1 MDLIDRDTLDDT
13 FLRLN
18 EDGWELTRY
27 EHKRMESVLFEMP
40 TVEAIPLNV
49 IEEIKTE
56 IENSSCGSWYVETP
70 DKTLE
75 KVVLL
80 RMVDV
85 LDIIDKKVKEH
96 TK

>member
-1 MDLIDRDTLDDT
+1 MS
-13 FLRLN
+13 N
-18 EDGWELTRY
+18 
-27 EHKRMESVLFEMP
+27 LFYDQLERGYHGIP
-40 TVEAIPLNV
+40 EGFIPLSV

-56 IENSSCGSWYVETP
+56 IENSSCGSWYVENP

-85 LDIIDKKVKEH
+85 LGIIDKKVKEH